1 MSYLYL
7 ARKELIHNEK
17 KFMQYTDECRKRET
31 SRRKKA
37 LIFLSIFQRRLV
49 TGSVRSR
56 HFYIEFK
63 YSILMIYYIS
73 YSINVFLIYLIAYN
87 NNKRSILSSK
97 KLVIYFT
104 TSNHLKFPCSKSLS
118 KHNSYRI
125 SFHITSSLIFV
136 DL

>member
-1 MSYLYL
+1 MSYRYL
-7 ARKELIHNEK
+7 ARKELIHIEK

-56 HFYIEFK
+56 HFHIEFK

-73 YSINVFLIYLIAYN
+73 YSINVFLIYLIVYN

-104 TSNHLKFPCSKSLS
+104 TSNHLKFPGSKQ
-118 KHNSYRI
+118 NSYRI